1 MVFTQ
6 KQLQSVAL
14 IRSLSDNRR
23 LQYRL
28 FDDKSFKAL
37 LGRNISL
44 RNFSSY
50 RVHQTRNFINS
61 WTSINKLFLHGN
73 ESIQRGDKSDS
84 ISSKTSWI
92 YVDLESSRIEF
103 PSPFDSMGMRAQK
116 GVLNK
121 HIFRLRFSIELP
133 SIHNHNKKISRISLP
148 QPTGFA
154 GFVIYYLDTFYYFSP
169 FSSKKGEEAA

>member
-1 MVFTQ
+1 MHWNPSQTFN
-6 KQLQSVAL
+6 LL
-14 IRSLSDNRR
+14 RSLSDNRR

-44 RNFSSY
+44 QNFSSY

-73 ESIQRGDKSDS
+73 ESIHRGDKSDS

-133 SIHNHNKKISRISLP
+133 SIHNHNKKYHETLSLSRPGLLGLLFIISTLFIIFHRSH
-148 QPTGFA
+148 QKRE
-154 GFVIYYLDTFYYFSP
+154 
-169 FSSKKGEEAA
+169 KK